1 MKTTKLLL
9 VSAVIYSI
17 IITII
22 AFEYASRVGAYNTLL
37 ETIEYVPSSVKEY
50 NLLDKAEFFNTEYGN
65 SIFNDTVGETDWG
78 IDYLNRKGY

>member
-9 VSAVIYSI
+9 VSAVIYST
-17 IITII
+17 IITLA
-22 AFEYASRVGAYNTLL
+22 AFEYAGRVGAYSDLL
-37 ETIEYVPSSVKEY
+37 RVIEYVPSSEEEY

-78 IDYLNRKGY
+78 VDYLNRKGY

>member
-17 IITII
+17 IITLIT
-22 AFEYASRVGAYNTLL
+22 FEYASRVGAYNTLL
-37 ETIEYVPSSVKEY
+37 KSIEYVPNSEEEY

-78 IDYLNRKGY
+78 VDYLNRKGY

>member
-22 AFEYASRVGAYNTLL
+22 AFEYASRVGAYNDIL
-37 ETIEYVPSSVKEY
+37 EYIGYVPSSEEEY
-50 NLLDKAEFFNTEYGN
+50 NLLDKAEFFNTEYGIN
-65 SIFNDTVGETDWG
+65 IFNDTVGETDWG
-78 IDYLNRKGY
+78 VDYLNRKGY